1 MVGGALSQ
9 IIRSIVFCRF
19 MSFGSK
25 KMHTLT
31 VKSNQKDLEFLAK
44 LAGDGKIK
52 SLVENTYSLDK
63 TAEAMRYLNEGHAQG
78 KVVIKCEATN

>member
-1 MVGGALSQ
+1 
-9 IIRSIVFCRF
+9 

-25 KMHTLT
+25 KMHILSI
-31 VKSNQKDLEFLAK
+31 KSNQKDLEFLAK

-52 SLVENTYSLDK
+52 PFIESRFSLDK

-78 KVVIKCEATN
+78 KVVINTSYTNQ

>member
-1 MVGGALSQ
+1 
-9 IIRSIVFCRF
+9 

-25 KMHTLT
+25 KMFTLT

-52 SLVENTYSLDK
+52 PLIENRYSLDK
-63 TAEAMRYLNEGHAQG
+63 TAEAMRFLNKGHAQG
-78 KVVIKCEATN
+78 KVVINTSYTKH

>member
-1 MVGGALSQ
+1 
-9 IIRSIVFCRF
+9 
-19 MSFGSK
+19 
-25 KMHTLT
+25 MHILT

-52 SLVENTYSLDK
+52 PLIERRYSLDQ

-78 KVVIKCEATN
+78 KVVINTSSAKH